1 MQVIQHNPAR
11 DVIIPRKQQAK
22 EQKIRFFSN
31 QELKKK
37 FLAYLDSMDLNLYEN
52 LF

>member
-22 EQKIRFFSN
+22 DQKIRF
-31 QELKKK
+31 
-37 FLAYLDSMDLNLYEN
+37 LAIKN
-52 LF
+52 